1 MGAFGGYWDEIDRLH
16 EQSMMIEWN
25 GRIDYLIWE
34 Y

>member
-25 GRIDYLIWE
+25 GRIDYSEWN

>member
-1 MGAFGGYWDEIDRLH
+1 MGAFGGYWNEIDRLK

-25 GRIDYLIWE
+25 GRTDYSVWD

>member
-1 MGAFGGYWDEIDRLH
+1 MGAFGGYLDEIDRLN

-25 GRIDYLIWE
+25 GRIDYSEWN